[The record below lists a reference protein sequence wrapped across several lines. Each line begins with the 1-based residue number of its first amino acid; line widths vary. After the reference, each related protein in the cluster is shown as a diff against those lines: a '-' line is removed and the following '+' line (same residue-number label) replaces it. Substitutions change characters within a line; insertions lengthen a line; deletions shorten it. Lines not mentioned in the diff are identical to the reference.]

1 MQPIVELNNVSFAYP
16 NGVKVL
22 NRFSLRIP
30 QGSIYGFLGP
40 NGSGKSTT
48 IRVVMGLLKAQEG
61 IVTVFGDSHSTSRI
75 AILSRI
81 GSLIDTPTFYEHLT
95 AYRNL
100 EIVRLAHDLPQQTIA
115 EALQLVGLSATAK
128 LKVSEF
134 SLGMKQRLALAM
146 ALLPKPELLV
156 LDEPSNGLDPNGII
170 EIRELLI
177 RINQQ
182 LGTTIFVSSHLLSE
196 VEKLCTH
203 LSIINQGQAV
213 FEGPIEQLTERI
225 ATQKRVWFTVGSTEG
240 LSSVLDRPLEIR
252 QNGSI
257 KVGFEYTTDREI
269 ARCNHQLVTQG
280 VEVFGIHKEHQ
291 TLEEMYVKLLEDNK

>member
-1 MQPIVELNNVSFAYP
+1 MQPIVELNNVTFAYP

-22 NRFSLRIP
+22 NCFSLRIP

-61 IVTVFGDSHSTSRI
+61 EVTLFGQQHKTARI
-75 AILSRI
+75 PILSRI

-95 AYRNL
+95 AYRNM
-100 EIVRLAHDLPQQTIA
+100 EIVRLAHNLPKAAIP
-115 EALQLVGLSATAK
+115 EALQLVGLGSTAK

-182 LGTTIFVSSHLLSE
+182 LGTTIFVSSHLLAE

-203 LSIINQGQAV
+203 LSIINRGQMV
-213 FEGPIEQLTERI
+213 YEGPIDQLTERI
-225 ATQKRVWFTVGSTEG
+225 ATQKRVWFTVNSADGIESALE
-240 LSSVLDRPLEIR
+240 RPLEIR
-252 QNGSI
+252 QNGSV
-257 KVGFEYTTDREI
+257 KVGFEYASDKEI
-269 ARCNHQLVTQG
+269 ACCNHRLVSKG
-280 VEVFGIHKEHQ
+280 IDVYGIHKEHQ
-291 TLEEMYVKLLEDNK
+291 TLEEMYIKLFEDHK